1 MDTDEASAEAPF
13 ETIMSRLGEIV
24 GELEGGEIALE
35 RALALFEE
43 GIRLSRQGAARLD
56 DAETRVE
63 QLLKSS
69 STDGPPKTR
78 ALASAQRQEPEKDK

>member
-1 MDTDEASAEAPF
+1 MDTDEASAEPPF

-69 STDGPPKTR
+69 AEGPPKTR
-78 ALASAQRQEPEKDK
+78 ARPSSHRQAPEKDK